1 MDSYHLAPSRLNDIS
16 NDPTDITDQNCD
28 RKRPEQQARLRSRNS
43 VTNMSSVLMSKTV
56 TPFLREHIPS
66 LYAPIGKPGNQE
78 TARAENP
85 NSKYCYRHHPDS
97 KCRRAADKAKMVMIQ
112 SELDKLTSAVGLQ
125 YWKKKEVWWLTC
137 TLLEIGSASCYPR
150 VVPVLRRPCPTPR
163 PDASGYPLPAL
174 LPTALVR
181 L

>member
-1 MDSYHLAPSRLNDIS
+1 MDSYHLAPSRPTASFGHDNDAPLQHGPLVNS
-16 NDPTDITDQNCD
+16 YSHHHNNHSRDTDTDPTDQNCD

-112 SELDKLTSAVGLQ
+112 SELDKLTSAVGLH
-125 YWKKKEVWWLTC
+125 T
-137 TLLEIGSASCYPR
+137 T
-150 VVPVLRRPCPTPR
+150 
-163 PDASGYPLPAL
+163 
-174 LPTALVR
+174 
-181 L
+181 